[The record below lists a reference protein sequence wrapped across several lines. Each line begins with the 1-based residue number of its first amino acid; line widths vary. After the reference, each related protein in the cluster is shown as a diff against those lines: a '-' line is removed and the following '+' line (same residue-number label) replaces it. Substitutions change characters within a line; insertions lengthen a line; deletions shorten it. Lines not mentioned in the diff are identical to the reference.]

1 MSNVLDLS
9 LIAAADAIRRREI
22 SATELTRL
30 CLVRI
35 EQENS
40 ELNAFLHVEAEFAL
54 EAARAADR
62 TLARDEAV
70 GALHGIPV
78 ARKDNLQRM
87 GQLFTSGSRVFARR
101 LGEFTAHCL
110 TRIDAAGAV
119 DLGGTNMSEF
129 AFHVHGFNSLTGPP
143 RNPWDLSRS
152 AGGSSGG
159 AAAAVAARL
168 AFGAIGSDSGGSIR
182 SPAALCGI
190 VGLAP
195 TPGLINTQG
204 MAPGSATLD
213 RVGPMARTV
222 ADCARLLSVLA
233 GGDPSDARSGS
244 RLIAGYES
252 ELERPVRGLRL
263 GILRDL
269 PDLNH
274 DTSDVLSAAAA
285 VFRDLGCEP
294 VEIRLSGLDTL
305 NALAMRVFGYEA
317 AASHRDVL
325 RDRAADIHPEV
336 RERLLRGATVS
347 AEDYRSA
354 IDAAEN
360 ERQEF
365 LRTAFAH
372 ADALLLPAAPSEKPD
387 KPDQGTA
394 TPAIDPGRYTRAFN
408 YLGMPALVLPMGFD
422 ATGLPLGMQLVG
434 KRFDEALLLNLG
446 HQYQLATDWHLRK
459 PSAAGARMPK
469 NQRLSDA

>member
-9 LIAAADAIRRREI
+9 LIAAADAIRRGEI
-22 SATELTRL
+22 SAIELTRL
-30 CLVRI
+30 CLARI
-35 EQENS
+35 EQENVG
-40 ELNAFLHVEAEFAL
+40 LNAFLHVEAEFAL

-62 TLARDEAV
+62 RLARDEAG

-78 ARKDNLQRM
+78 ARKDNLQRA
-87 GQLFTSGSRVFARR
+87 GQLFTSGSRVFAGR
-101 LGEFTAHCL
+101 LGEFTASCL

-190 VGLAP
+190 VGMAP
-195 TPGLINTQG
+195 TPGLISTHG

-233 GGDPSDARSGS
+233 GGDPSNAGSGS
-244 RLIAGYES
+244 RPVAGYES

-263 GILRDL
+263 GMLRDL

-274 DTSDVLSAAAA
+274 DTSGVLSAAAA
-285 VFRDLGCEP
+285 VFRGLGCEP
-294 VEIRLSGLDTL
+294 LEIRLSGLDTL

-336 RERLLRGATVS
+336 RERLIRGATVS

-354 IDAAEN
+354 IDAAES
-360 ERQEF
+360 ERHEF

-372 ADALLLPAAPSEKPD
+372 ADLLLLPAAPSETPD
-387 KPDQGTA
+387 NTDQTA
-394 TPAIDPGRYTRAFN
+394 GAPPTDPGRYTRAFN
-408 YLGMPALVLPMGFD
+408 YLGLPALALPMGFD
-422 ATGLPLGMQLVG
+422 PTGHPLSMQLVG

-446 HQYQLATDWHLRK
+446 HHYQLATDSHMRK
-459 PSAAGARMPK
+459 PSAAYPQGPK
-469 NQRLSDA
+469 K

>member
-1 MSNVLDLS
+1 MSDVLELS
-9 LIAAADAIRRREI
+9 LVAAADAIRRREI

-30 CLVRI
+30 CLARI

-40 ELNAFLHVEAEFAL
+40 ALNAFLHVEAEFAL

-62 TLARDEAV
+62 ALARDDAA
-70 GALHGIPV
+70 GALHGVPV
-78 ARKDNLQRM
+78 ARKDNLQRA
-87 GQLFTSGSRVFARR
+87 GQLFTSGSRVFAKR
-101 LGEFTAHCL
+101 LGEYTAHCL
-110 TRIDAAGAV
+110 TRTDAAGAI

-129 AFHVHGFNSLTGPP
+129 AFHVHGFNSFNGPP

-195 TPGLINTQG
+195 TPGLISTLG

-213 RVGPMARTV
+213 RVGPMTRTV

-233 GGDPSDARSGS
+233 EDDRPESGDS
-244 RLIAGYES
+244 RAPNRYEIT
-252 ELERPVRGLRL
+252 LDRPVRGLRL
-263 GILRDL
+263 GVLRDL
-269 PDLNH
+269 PDLSVT
-274 DTSDVLSAAAA
+274 TSRALSVAADA
-285 VFRDLGCEP
+285 FRDLGCEL
-294 VEIRLSGLDTL
+294 VEIGWPRLDTL

-325 RDRAADIHPEV
+325 RDSAADIHPEV
-336 RERLLRGATVS
+336 RERLIRGSIVR

-354 IDAAEN
+354 IDAAER

-365 LRTAFAH
+365 LRTTFAH
-372 ADALLLPAAPSEKPD
+372 ADALLLPAAPSDRLES
-387 KPDQGTA
+387 PDQGTA
-394 TPAIDPGRYTRAFN
+394 SHPIDPGRYTRAFN
-408 YLGMPALVLPMGFD
+408 YLGLPALALPMGFD
-422 ATGLPLGMQLVG
+422 TTGLPLGMQIVG
-434 KRFDEALLLNLG
+434 KQFDEALLLNLG
-446 HQYQLATDWHLRK
+446 HQYQLVTHWHRRK
-459 PSAAGARMPK
+459 PPAAVSPTMK
-469 NQRLSDA
+469 K